1 MKKINFGFSAIVLL
15 VVSVLTVSCKKD
27 KDYDIPTTYNFTN
40 ASYSGQIERLDMLG
54 ELETYMKTSN
64 TSGTAIEAST
74 MKAMFANDGHTWTA
88 TDLNSSTKQL
98 KSKTFDLAQ
107 SQFESYMDSL
117 ASISAS
123 TTAGSNGVAG
133 VVASNDGAKNYLFN
147 ANGVEYTQLIAKG
160 IMGACFYYQATSVY
174 TGADK
179 MNVDNSANE
188 DGKDYTAMEHH
199 WDEAFGYFGAPVD
212 FTSASTTGYR
222 YWAKYAFKGD
232 AAHDLI
238 NKTMTAFIKGRAGI
252 SNQDTDTR
260 DAQITELRT
269 QWELISVTTAIY
281 YLEAAKGNIADDALR
296 NHELSEALAF
306 IRALAY
312 NVDAKISATEIAAVE
327 AHLGTNFY
335 TVSASHIDMAIS
347 QLKTIYGIS

>member
-1 MKKINFGFSAIVLL
+1 MKKNYFNSLMIGLISVSLL
-15 VVSVLTVSCKKD
+15 SVSCKKD

-40 ASYSGQIERLDMLG
+40 ASYSGQVERLDMLG
-54 ELETYMKTSN
+54 ELETYMKTAN
-64 TSGTAIEAST
+64 TSGTVVDAAT
-74 MKAMFANDGHTWTA
+74 MKSMFSNDGHTWTA

-98 KSKTFDLAQ
+98 KSKTFELAQ
-107 SQFESYMDSL
+107 VQFESYMDSL
-117 ASISAS
+117 ASISTS
-123 TTAGSNGVAG
+123 VTAGSNGVAG
-133 VVASNDGAKNYLFN
+133 VVSSSDGAKNYLFN

-160 IMGACFYYQATSVY
+160 IMGACFYYQSSSVY
-174 TGADK
+174 TGTDK
-179 MNVDNSANE
+179 MNVDNSTLV
-188 DGKDYTAMEHH
+188 DGKEYTEMEHH

-212 FTSASTTGYR
+212 FTNASAEGYR

-312 NVDAKISATEIAAVE
+312 NVDARISATEIAAVE

-335 TVSASHIDMAIS
+335 TVSATHIDAAIS